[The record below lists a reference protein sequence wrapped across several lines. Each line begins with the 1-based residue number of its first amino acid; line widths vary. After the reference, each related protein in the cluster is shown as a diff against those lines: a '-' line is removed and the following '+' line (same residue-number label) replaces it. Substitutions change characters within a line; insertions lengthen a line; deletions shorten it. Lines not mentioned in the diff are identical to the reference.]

1 MPGIPQ
7 GKSGWGK
14 LNPHPA
20 PLIMALVLAGCVGGN
35 EASRSGTSE
44 GLSPTEVSGPNS
56 FEQEGSAQSGLIEG
70 LRTRQS
76 VLPESGPFAAV
87 ADGVIAASAGAA
99 VAELRVARLKAAA
112 KANNW
117 LPSIGP
123 SVDLTS
129 LGAVVASLVL
139 EQTIFDNGRNKAERA
154 FAAADVEVAAVTL
167 AQDMND
173 RVYEGLAHYIE
184 AERARAQAALS
195 EAAVARLAEFDRI
208 VTIRVE
214 GGVSDRTEAQV
225 IRQKLAEMQSTRTAD
240 LAAADA
246 AMASL
251 NAMADAPLNGLSGL
265 QAVGSNTGAEPLT
278 VVMERGVGARSIAE
292 ANMARAG
299 LLPGISA
306 RATLDDDGDIASG
319 VRLGT
324 TGLISAGLGSNLEAL
339 GAAEDLAD
347 RKIAEAA
354 EEANRTIIAL
364 ESEIATLQ
372 ARERDGGEV
381 VRQTGLNL
389 ELFTEQYEVG
399 RRTLLELVN
408 QYDSFARQERDHAA
422 LKYEIALRQLQ
433 IARARGQLVDGTRL

>member
-1 MPGIPQ
+1 MPGIPK
-7 GKSGWGK
+7 GMGGWGIY
-14 LNPHPA
+14 PRPA
-20 PLIMALVLAGCVGGN
+20 TLIAALFLAGCV
-35 EASRSGTSE
+35 ASNGTSRFSAGE
-44 GLSPTEVSGPNS
+44 GLSPTEVAAPHS
-56 FEQEGSAQSGLIEG
+56 FAQQGAAQSDLIEG

-76 VLPESGPFAAV
+76 VLPDNGPFAAV
-87 ADGVIAASAGAA
+87 ADSVIAASAGAA
-99 VAELRVARLKAAA
+99 VAELRVARLKAQAQ
-112 KANNW
+112 ANNW

-129 LGAVVASLVL
+129 LGALVASMVL

-173 RVYEGLAHYIE
+173 RVYTGLAHYIE
-184 AERARAQAALS
+184 GERAREQAALS
-195 EAAVARLAEFDRI
+195 DAAVARLAEFDRI

-225 IRQKLAEMQSTRTAD
+225 IRQKLAEMQSTRAAD
-240 LAAADA
+240 NAAANA
-246 AMASL
+246 AIASL
-251 NAMADAPLNGLSGL
+251 NAMADAPLNAQHGL
-265 QAVGSNTGAEPLT
+265 QAINADTGAEPLT
-278 VVMERGVGARSIAE
+278 VVMQRGIGARSVAE
-292 ANMARAG
+292 AAMARAG

-306 RATLDDDGDIASG
+306 RGAIDDSGEIETG

-324 TGLISAGLGSNLEAL
+324 TGLISAGLGANLQAL
-339 GAAEDLAD
+339 GAAEDLVD
-347 RKIAEAA
+347 RRIAEAS
-354 EEANRTIIAL
+354 EEARRTIIAL

-372 ARERDGGEV
+372 IRERDGGEV
-381 VRQTGLNL
+381 VRQTGINL
-389 ELFTEQYEVG
+389 DLFTEQYEVG
-399 RRTLLELVN
+399 RRSLLELVN